1 MSRLEEAIAP
11 TGSLAFL
18 EALKT
23 DLVVALRNVLR
34 QRRRSLTG
42 MLSVSFGV
50 VALLLAGGFIEWVY
64 WAMREGTIQSRL
76 GHIQVNRAG
85 YLDSGQSDP
94 FGFLLPEAA
103 PELHTIERLPGV
115 VTVAPR
121 LAFSGL
127 ISLGDSTLSF
137 IGEGMMA
144 EKEGGL
150 GNYVLMLAGEPLD
163 PSEPNGI
170 TLGEGLAANLGAKVG
185 DTVVLLANTRSGG
198 VNAVEV
204 RVRGIFS
211 TVTKAFDDVAIRIPL
226 RLAQQLLRVS
236 GAHTWVILLDDTART
251 EPTIALLAERVG
263 GGKLEFV
270 AWRELADFYTKT
282 VSLFSKQVAVM
293 KLIIAL
299 IIVLA
304 ILNTQ
309 TMSVLE
315 RTSEIGTSMALGVT
329 KARLLR
335 RFVLESFAIG
345 LLGSAIGLIAGLA
358 LAALISTIGIPMP
371 PPPGMARSFIGE
383 IRVTRSLATDAVLL
397 AAVTALLA
405 GIYPAWKASRMVVVD
420 ALRHAR

>member
-1 MSRLEEAIAP
+1 MSGFKDFVVPARVLP
-11 TGSLAFL
+11 LLA
-18 EALKT
+18 ASKA
-23 DLVVALRNVLR
+23 DLIIALRNVLR

-85 YLDSGQSDP
+85 YLDSGQADP
-94 FGFLLPEAA
+94 FGFLLAEDA
-103 PELHTIERLPGV
+103 PELQTIERLPGV

-137 IGEGMMA
+137 IGEGMSA

-150 GNYVLMLAGEPLD
+150 ANHVITVAGEPLD
-163 PSEPNGI
+163 ASDPTGI
-170 TLGEGLAANLGAKVG
+170 TIGEGLAANLGARTG
-185 DTVVLLANTRSGG
+185 DTVVLVANTRSGG
-198 VNAVEV
+198 INAVEV
-204 RVRGIFS
+204 RVRGVFA

-236 GAHTWVILLDDTART
+236 GANTWVILLDDTART
-251 EPTIALLAERVG
+251 QQTTTLLAERFG
-263 GGKLEFV
+263 SGKLEFV
-270 AWRELADFYTKT
+270 PWQDLADFYTKT
-282 VSLFSKQVAVM
+282 VSLFSKQVGVM

-299 IIVLA
+299 IIVLG

-329 KARLLR
+329 KDRVLR
-335 RFVLESFAIG
+335 RFVLESLAIG
-345 LLGSAIGLIAGLA
+345 VLGSVLGLAAGLV
-358 LAALISTIGIPMP
+358 LAKVISMVGIPMP
-371 PPPGMARSFIGE
+371 PPPGMARSFTGE
-383 IRVTRSLATDAVLL
+383 IRVTWDLALDAVVL

-405 GIYPAWKASRMVVVD
+405 GIYPAWKASRMVIVD